1 VKLGITHIAII
12 PVRADATS
20 KSEMI
25 SQLLF
30 GERYTVLQEE
40 DKWLRIESDYDNYE
54 GWISKNQS
62 YILDDK
68 ELKKLEDTE
77 NALAFELVHSVV
89 AKEAHIPIVIGSNL
103 PGFDG
108 MNLRLGNR
116 KFTYN
121 GQAIQTGQI
130 NREAMLIKKVA
141 LRYLNAPYLWG
152 GRSPFGIDCSGFT
165 QMVYK
170 FFDMKLPRDSNQQAE
185 HGSTI
190 SFIKE
195 ANVGDLAFFDNEEG
209 NITHVGMILEDEKII
224 HASGKVRIDR
234 IDHYGIY
241 NEEQKK
247 YSHKLRLIKKLN

>member
-1 VKLGITHIAII
+1 VKLGIAHIAII
-12 PVRADATS
+12 PIRETASS
-20 KSEMI
+20 KSQMV

-40 DKWLRIESDYDNYE
+40 DKWLRIESEYDAYE

-62 YILDDK
+62 NILDDK
-68 ELKKLEDTE
+68 DLKKLEGAED
-77 NALAFELVHSVV
+77 ALAFELVHSAV

-103 PGFDG
+103 PAFDG
-108 MNLRLGNR
+108 MNLRLGLR

-121 GQAIQTGQI
+121 GQAIQIGQI
-130 NREAMLIKKVA
+130 NREEMLIKKVA

-152 GRSPFGIDCSGFT
+152 GRSPFGIDCSGFS

-170 FFDMKLPRDSNQQAE
+170 FFNLKLPRDSSQQAE
-185 HGSTI
+185 LGNVI

-195 ANVGDLAFFDNEEG
+195 AQVGDLAFFDNEEG
-209 NITHVGMILEDEKII
+209 DITHVGIILEDEKII

-241 NEEQKK
+241 NEETKK
-247 YSHKLRLIKKLN
+247 YSHKLRLIKKIV